1 MFKYKYCSLVK
12 SYFNSV
18 CGDIYRYG
26 QNISQSNKTVG
37 RRRKTSHFD
46 LEIAGLAFDNLS
58 VYREV
63 GTRRSYRGWYI
74 KAKLFLKE
82 TSCSLV

>member
-1 MFKYKYCSLVK
+1 MKFAVIVK
-12 SYFNSV
+12 
-18 CGDIYRYG
+18 I
-26 QNISQSNKTVG
+26 ISQFRKTVG
-37 RRRKTSHFD
+37 LRRKTSHFD
-46 LEIAGLAFDNLS
+46 LEIAGFAFDNLS
-58 VYREV
+58 VHREV

>member
-1 MFKYKYCSLVK
+1 MCGEICFYC
-12 SYFNSV
+12 
-18 CGDIYRYG
+18 
-26 QNISQSNKTVG
+26 QNITHFRKTVG
-37 RRRKTSHFD
+37 YRRKTSHFD
-46 LEIAGLAFDNLS
+46 LEIAGFAFDNLY

-82 TSCSLV
+82 TSCRSV